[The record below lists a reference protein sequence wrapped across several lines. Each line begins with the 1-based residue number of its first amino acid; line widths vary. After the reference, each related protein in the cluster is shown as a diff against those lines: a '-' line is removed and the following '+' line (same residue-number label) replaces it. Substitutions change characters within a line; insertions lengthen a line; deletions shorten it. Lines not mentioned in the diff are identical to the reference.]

1 MGVDVGGG
9 GKGGV
14 SQPLLDLLHGN
25 TLTEQQ
31 TGAAMAQIMEPDV
44 PQAMLLQ
51 QEFEM
56 VGDVVGPE
64 QFAHLVGA
72 HIVQV
77 VGAVG
82 LLEQFPVLL
91 LPGTLLL
98 QQNPHRRDQ
107 RQRAETGLGFQL
119 VLGVE
124 PDLTVHDALGDLVV
138 DGQGAFLKVD
148 GAPADAQHLAAPQAI
163 VTAFLIC
170 VLSALRLCVWLF
182 DNCDI

>member
-98 QQNPHRRDQ
+98 QQNPHWRDQ